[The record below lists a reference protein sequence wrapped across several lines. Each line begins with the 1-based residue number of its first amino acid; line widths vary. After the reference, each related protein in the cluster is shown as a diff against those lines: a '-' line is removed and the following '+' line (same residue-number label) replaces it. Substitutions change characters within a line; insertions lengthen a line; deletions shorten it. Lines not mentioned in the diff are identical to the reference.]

1 MGIDRST
8 GNGSSLLSSP
18 DRVVDGG
25 TMPTREGDGLA
36 SPSAS
41 STSSFSSSSSISSA
55 SGLNFIEHRV
65 SKMDTLA
72 GVAIKYGVEV
82 ADIKRMNG
90 LVTDIQ
96 MFAHRSLHI
105 PLPGRH
111 PPSPIVSNGSS
122 CNGEQ
127 TPQQQRH
134 RDLLKSF
141 QTLSARP
148 PQRRVSPAM
157 RTLQGFYGL
166 TPPRRAHPATGRETE
181 MCVVNTPGRFLN
193 WGEEEEEAPPVR
205 GSHRKSRS
213 LVNGFSMEN
222 GGEGQTLEAVRR
234 RQKNEVA
241 APELLLK
248 EDSAGA
254 LPGGR
259 TGKGLALR
267 QKAGGR
273 PDFDFSAAGTAPS
286 WGQLSVRKSSSASN
300 LQDPDGSSGSAARWP
315 PSRWS
320 QRPDGRAKPSLDGL
334 SRPPMAVWRNKAALD

>member
-122 CNGEQ
+122 SD
-127 TPQQQRH
+127 PQQQRH

-181 MCVVNTPGRFLN
+181 MCVVNTPEGSST
-193 WGEEEEEAPPVR
+193 GEKR
-205 GSHRKSRS
+205 RR
-213 LVNGFSMEN
+213 
-222 GGEGQTLEAVRR
+222 RR
-234 RQKNEVA
+234 RQSA
-241 APELLLK
+241 AATGSQGAWSTASRWKMEGRANPGSCEEATEERGGGAGAAAEGGLR
-248 EDSAGA
+248 GA